1 MIYCQ
6 YIFNKKIKKDCFYFI
21 AMLLFLRKGCGK
33 MSFGKRLRS
42 AIKYKNTTQKELA
55 KILNTTPQ
63 SISQYVSGKR
73 NPKKDTVAK
82 LANALQLGY
91 TYTKSGEAYFYTF
104 IDAVSSS
111 EYEVAEKF
119 NQEQYQDALENALE
133 DVTMAKIGEQI
144 EKLRKERG
152 LTQKELG
159 ILVGLSQQQVEQY
172 ESGKVTL
179 RADTTSRIAHVLGIA
194 DEYQL
199 YPEYHSFKK
208 ELLDYKKQMTSVL
221 KNNENSELFEDA
233 KKVIQEID
241 SILASL
247 KKDYNALGMQEIIE
261 EESKNLVFQKQID
274 AITTDPSSLK
284 TLVDTVKKVKKHYGV
299 SSSLLASVSKDIQ
312 KIKNIQAST
321 QKYINVNTLPSD
333 NTDIIELSL
342 ADIVLLNIF
351 HSLNEHGQ
359 DKIIIYLDDIAGNPK
374 YRADSALGQDETA
387 QDETVSSKQEEPD
400 KNQ

>member
-1 MIYCQ
+1 
-6 YIFNKKIKKDCFYFI
+6 
-21 AMLLFLRKGCGK
+21 

-159 ILVGLSQQQVEQY
+159 TLVGLSQQQVEQY

-179 RADTTSRIAHVLGIA
+179 KADTTSRIAHVLGIA

-221 KNNENSELFEDA
+221 KNNENSELFANA

-312 KIKNIQAST
+312 KFKNIQAST
-321 QKYINVNTLPSD
+321 QKYINFNTLPSD

-374 YRADSALGQDETA
+374 YRADVAPNQDEA
-387 QDETVSSKQEEPD
+387 SQNEVVSSNQEEPD